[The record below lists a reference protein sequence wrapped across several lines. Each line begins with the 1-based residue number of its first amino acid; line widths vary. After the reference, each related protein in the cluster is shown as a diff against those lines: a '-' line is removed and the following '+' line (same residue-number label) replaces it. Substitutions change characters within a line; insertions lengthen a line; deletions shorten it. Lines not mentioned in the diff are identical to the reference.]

1 MGEEF
6 ESTLRDSLTK
16 LYNEV
21 TANTYIEYQLQ
32 SIGED
37 ERVTFFLIDINNLNE
52 LYEKLGYVFIGEILA
67 NAAEYIQMLFGSFDI
82 IARKEKNGFIIFSRR
97 FQQES
102 EVQEMAEEVCK
113 RLQQTVRGFKE
124 TYEIRVSI
132 GIVHTSRK
140 NMTCQDLHQK
150 AELAISAVTK
160 ASPFEIYQENRRD
173 EYEKMQKEL
182 SKQRTD
188 KLWKVIGS
196 DEKSVDFNYEL
207 MDYALKLIEETKDVG
222 SAIQMIL
229 RKVGEFYG
237 LSSVLIEEQKSGP
250 NSLKCTYEWTNTEEK
265 IRLDSVV
272 RYTEEEWYRKQ
283 SMYDSGS
290 NTYSFS
296 FQEKEQALETDLQ
309 YYHKYGVKS
318 ILKSALYNN
327 GIFIG
332 DIVFVDK
339 ENYRI
344 WSQGEVK
351 TIRTLCRILIS
362 CLLKL
367 RAYGEAAHTIE
378 YLSGYDVN
386 TGLMKYER
394 FIRNIGSMLPTIEV
408 EKRAIF
414 IYSNIG
420 NIKYVTERLGE
431 EAADKVLKEFA
442 EHLKEEFQGKTLLAR
457 LGYDSLLA
465 FAIVEI
471 DEIENYMEEKVSQV
485 NREFTEKMEAKYENC
500 GLAINSGIYVVKD
513 KNATAQKAV
522 ANANM
527 ARKKAEDTKRTCL
540 VFVEQM
546 DQEIKRAYEIL
557 GNMKYAMENKEFQV
571 YYQQK
576 VDAKNR
582 KVVGAEALIRWQK
595 ADGTMIYPNQF
606 IPIFEKEGVVVW
618 LDYYVYESVCVYLR
632 ERLDAGLTVVP
643 ISMNVSRRHLQNQNL
658 IIYVKELLEKYQIP
672 PELLEFELTENIE
685 IENLETMEWMFKELK
700 KLGVK
705 VSIDDFGSGYS
716 SLNVLRKMP
725 IDVLKLDRVFL
736 EDFGENKSEEII
748 VSSVVNMAKQLEITV
763 VCEGVETEEQAEF
776 LEKIGCDLMQGY
788 YFSRPVDVGTFNEQ
802 LEAV

>member
-1 MGEEF
+1 
-6 ESTLRDSLTK
+6 
-16 LYNEV
+16 
-21 TANTYIEYQLQ
+21 
-32 SIGED
+32 
-37 ERVTFFLIDINNLNE
+37 
-52 LYEKLGYVFIGEILA
+52 
-67 NAAEYIQMLFGSFDI
+67 
-82 IARKEKNGFIIFSRR
+82 
-97 FQQES
+97 
-102 EVQEMAEEVCK
+102 MAEEVCK

-124 TYEIRVSI
+124 AYEIKISI
-132 GIVHTSRK
+132 GIVHSNRK
-140 NMTCQDLHQK
+140 NMTCQDLYQK
-150 AELAISAVTK
+150 AELAISAATREL
-160 ASPFEIYQENRRD
+160 PYEIYQENRRA
-173 EYEKMQKEL
+173 EYEKLQKEL

-207 MDYALKLIEETKDVG
+207 MDYSLKIIEETKDVG
-222 SAIQMIL
+222 SAIQIIL

-237 LSSVLIEEQKSGP
+237 LSSVLIEEQKNEP
-250 NSLKCTYEWTNTEEK
+250 NSLKCTYEWSNTEEK
-265 IRLDSVV
+265 VRLDSVV
-272 RYTEEEWYRKQ
+272 HYTEAEWYQKQ

-290 NTYSFS
+290 NIYSFS
-296 FQEKEQALETDLQ
+296 FQEKEQALETDMQ
-309 YYHKYGVKS
+309 YFHKYGVKS
-318 ILKSALYNN
+318 IMKSALYNN

-332 DIVFVDK
+332 DIVFVDN

-378 YLSGYDVN
+378 YLSGYDAN

-394 FIRNIGSMLPTIEV
+394 FIRNIGSILPTIEA

-414 IYSNIG
+414 IYSSIG
-420 NIKYVTERLGE
+420 NIKYVTDRLGE

-471 DEIENYMEEKVSQV
+471 DEIENYMEEKVRQV
-485 NREFTEKMEAKYENC
+485 NHQFTEKIESKYKNC

-513 KNATAQKAV
+513 NNATAQKAV

-527 ARKKAEDTKRTCL
+527 ARKKAENTKSMCL
-540 VFVEQM
+540 VFSEQM
-546 DQEIKRAYEIL
+546 DQEIKREYEIL
-557 GNMKYAMENKEFQV
+557 GDMKYAMENKEFQV

-576 VDAKNR
+576 VDARNR
-582 KVVGAEALIRWQK
+582 KIVGAEALIRWQK
-595 ADGTMIYPNQF
+595 ADGTMVYPNQF
-606 IPIFEKEGVVVW
+606 IPVFEKEGVVVS
-618 LDYYVYESVCVYLR
+618 LDYYVYESVCCYLR
-632 ERLDAGLTVVP
+632 ERLDAGMTVVP
-643 ISMNVSRRHLQNQNL
+643 ISMNVSRRHLQNKNL
-658 IIYVKELLEKYQIP
+658 IMYVKELIEKYQIP
-672 PELLEFELTENIE
+672 PQLLEFELTENIE

-725 IDVLKLDRVFL
+725 IDVLKLDKVFL
-736 EDFGENKSEEII
+736 EDFGENVSEEII
-748 VSSVVNMAKQLEITV
+748 VSSIVNMAKQLDIAV
-763 VCEGVETEEQAEF
+763 LCEGVETEEQAEF
-776 LEKIGCDLMQGY
+776 LERIGCDLMQGY
-788 YFSRPVDVGTFNEQ
+788 YFSKPVDVGKFNEQ

>member
-1 MGEEF
+1 MEEEF
-6 ESTLRDSLTK
+6 EGTLRDSLTK

-21 TANTYIEYQLQ
+21 TANTYIEYQLH
-32 SIGED
+32 SIGGND
-37 ERVTFFLIDINNLNE
+37 RITFFLIDINNLNE
-52 LYEKLGYVFIGEILA
+52 LYKKLGYVFIGEILA
-67 NAAEYIQMLFGSFDI
+67 NAAEYIQMLFDSFDI
-82 IARKEKNGFIIFSRR
+82 IARKEKNGFIIFSVG

-113 RLQQTVRGFKE
+113 RLQQTVMGFKE
-124 TYEIRVSI
+124 TYEIKISI

-140 NMTCQDLHQK
+140 NMTCRELHQK
-150 AELAISAVTK
+150 AELAIAATTK
-160 ASPFEIYQENRRD
+160 ESPFEIYQENRRV
-173 EYEKMQKEL
+173 EYEKMQKKL
-182 SKQRTD
+182 SKQRMD
-188 KLWKVIGS
+188 ELWKIADS

-207 MDYALKLIEETKDVG
+207 MDYALKLIEETRDVG
-222 SAIQMIL
+222 SAIQNIL
-229 RKVGEFYG
+229 RKVGEHYC
-237 LSSVLIEEQKSGP
+237 LSSVLIEEQKNGP

-272 RYTEEEWYRKQ
+272 HYTEEEWYQKQ

-296 FQEKEQALETDLQ
+296 FREKERALETDLQ
-309 YYHKYGVKS
+309 YYHKYNVKS
-318 ILKSALYNN
+318 ILESALYNN

-332 DIVFVDK
+332 EIAFVDNV
-339 ENYRI
+339 NYRI
-344 WSQGEVK
+344 WSQGEIK

-367 RAYGEAAHTIE
+367 RAYREAAHTIE
-378 YLSGYDVN
+378 YLSGYDTH

-394 FIRNIGSMLPTIEV
+394 FIRNIGSVLPTIET
-408 EKRAIF
+408 EKMAIF

-420 NIKYVTERLGE
+420 NIKYVTERFGE
-431 EAADKVLKEFA
+431 EIADKVLKEFA

-471 DEIENYMEEKVSQV
+471 DEIQNYMEEKVRQV
-485 NREFTEKMEAKYENC
+485 NREFTEKIGEKYKDC
-500 GLAINSGIYVVKD
+500 GLTVNSGIYVVKD
-513 KNATAQKAV
+513 KDATPQKAV

-527 ARKKAEDTKRTCL
+527 ARKKAEDTKSMCL
-540 VFVEQM
+540 VFEEQM

-576 VDAKNR
+576 VDTRNR

-595 ADGTMIYPNQF
+595 ADGTIIYPNQF
-606 IPIFEKEGVVVW
+606 IPIFEKEGVVVL
-618 LDYYVYESVCVYLR
+618 LDYYVYESVCSYLR
-632 ERLDAGLTVVP
+632 ERLDAGLMVVP
-643 ISMNVSRRHLQNQNL
+643 ISMNVSRRHLQNKNL
-658 IIYVKELLEKYQIP
+658 IIYVKDLLEKYQIP

-685 IENLETMEWMFKELK
+685 IENLETMEWMFRELK

-748 VSSVVNMAKQLEITV
+748 VSSIVNMAKQMDIIVL
-763 VCEGVETEEQAEF
+763 CEGVETEEQAEF
-776 LEKIGCDLMQGY
+776 LERIGCDLMQGY
-788 YFSRPVDVGTFNEQ
+788 YFSRPVDVKKFNEQ